1 MANFIIN
8 ELELVGDE
16 DALAKTK
23 NLLLKD
29 GALSFEVLMP
39 IPAVV
44 STNTNVWCCE
54 NWGTKWNARDVGELN
69 VPEGSIGWY
78 FSTGWSAPEFWF
90 RELANKINSMDIG
103 RIVVTLSWADATDN
117 TGYHMTRN
125 AAGVVERTA
134 MTVDEVTNFL
144 GASEDDQ

>member
-1 MANFIIN
+1 MANFIMN

-23 NLLLKD
+23 TLLLKD

-39 IPAVV
+39 TPTEGYPNV
-44 STNTNVWCCE
+44 NVWRCE
-54 NWGTKWNARDVGELN
+54 NWGTKWDAHEVGDLI
-69 VPEGSIGWY
+69 VPEGSIGWF

-90 RELANKINSMDIG
+90 RELAKKINNMGIG

-134 MTVDEVTNFL
+134 MTAFEVTNFL
-144 GASEDDQ
+144 GASEDE